1 MSDHDDD
8 LRTTATTTA
17 ATTRPDPHLDLEFVR
32 AQFPAFEEP
41 SLQGWIHAQNAGGS
55 YACRQVIDR
64 LTTFYRTTK
73 LQGGDHFP
81 AGAAANEAM
90 AQAWPGLA
98 RWLDVGEDEVHIGP
112 STSQN
117 TVVLAAA
124 FGQVLGPGD
133 AVVVTNQD
141 HEANSGA
148 WRRLADR
155 GVQVRE
161 WQVDP
166 ETGRLSL
173 DGLDGVLD
181 DDVAVVAFPHVSN
194 IVGEVNPVAEIV
206 VRARAVGAVTVCDGV
221 AAAPHGLPDVD
232 ALGVDVY
239 LFSAYKTFGPHQG
252 VMVVRRELVQR
263 LPNQGHFFNEGAIHL
278 RFVPAGPDH
287 AQVAAMAGVPAYLD
301 LLTDHHVP
309 AGAGDSAGGAGGEGA
324 GGAGGEG
331 AGREEADGSDRRA
344 GLQALVAAH
353 ERNLM
358 DPILEVVADRAGV
371 RVLGP
376 AGTAGRVPTISLI
389 CEEDPGRLAVAL
401 ADHRVMAAAGHFYA
415 WRLLDAMGMDPDRG
429 VLRVSLVHST
439 TVQESEAVAAALDA
453 VL

>member
-1 MSDHDDD
+1 MSDHDDA
-8 LRTTATTTA
+8 RTTPTTIAA
-17 ATTRPDPHLDLEFVR
+17 ATRLDPHLDLEFVR

-90 AQAWPGLA
+90 AQGWPGLA
-98 RWLDVGEDEVHIGP
+98 RWLNVGEDEVHIGP

-117 TVVLAAA
+117 TVVLAGA

-141 HEANSGA
+141 HEANSGV

-155 GVQVRE
+155 GVEVRE

-166 ETGRLSL
+166 GTGRLKL
-173 DGLDGVLD
+173 DGLDIVLD

-206 VRARAVGAVTVCDGV
+206 GRAHAAGAVTVCDGV
-221 AAAPHGLPDVD
+221 AAAPHGMPDVD

-252 VMVVRRELVQR
+252 VMVVRRELAQR
-263 LPNQGHFFNEGAIHL
+263 LPNRGHFFNEGAIHL

-309 AGAGDSAGGAGGEGA
+309 VGAGGGAGGDGGGDGGA
-324 GGAGGEG
+324 GGAGD
-331 AGREEADGSDRRA
+331 DGSDRRA
-344 GLQALVAAH
+344 GLQSLVAAH
-353 ERNLM
+353 EHRLM
-358 DPILEVVADRAGV
+358 GPILEVVADRTGV
-371 RVLGP
+371 RILGP
-376 AGTAGRVPTISLI
+376 GGTAGRVPTISLI
-389 CEEDPGRLAVAL
+389 CERDPGRLAVAL
-401 ADHRVMAAAGHFYA
+401 ADHQVMAAAGHFYA

-439 TVQESEAVAAALDA
+439 TVQEAETVAAALDA